1 MIVTNVEL
9 RQEYERS
16 SPRYFDELPMGSC
29 WQPPRDVE
37 VTIKLRCLPEEVDAL
52 IALYGRRINVSQAA
66 EPAAPPEPVDVECAV
81 VEQRA
86 LPPARKRIGGKR

>member
-1 MIVTNVEL
+1 MRVTDIEI
-9 RQEYERS
+9 RQEYERNS
-16 SPRYFDELPMGSC
+16 RFYEPMGSC

-37 VTIKLRCLPEEVDAL
+37 VTIKLRCQPEEVDAL
-52 IALYGRRINVSQAA
+52 LALYGRRINVSQAA